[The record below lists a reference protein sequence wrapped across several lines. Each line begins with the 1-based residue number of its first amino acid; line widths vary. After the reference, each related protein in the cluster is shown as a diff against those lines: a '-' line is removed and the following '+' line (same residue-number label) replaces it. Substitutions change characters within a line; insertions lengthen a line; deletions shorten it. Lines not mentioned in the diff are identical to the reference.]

1 MKVLAVAHWY
11 SITYN
16 QENCLH
22 EIVNNALTN
31 KSRCGQLQPVK
42 PLLFSPGWVDTLET
56 RVNRVNRAMWI
67 LNNKVA
73 IEGLGCWSSGGLP
86 SEVQIDPNQ
95 GN

>member
-1 MKVLAVAHWY
+1 MPLKLNSKKTFWYIMKVLAVAHWY

-56 RVNRVNRAMWI
+56 RVNRVNRAM
-67 LNNKVA
+67 
-73 IEGLGCWSSGGLP
+73 
-86 SEVQIDPNQ
+86 
-95 GN
+95 